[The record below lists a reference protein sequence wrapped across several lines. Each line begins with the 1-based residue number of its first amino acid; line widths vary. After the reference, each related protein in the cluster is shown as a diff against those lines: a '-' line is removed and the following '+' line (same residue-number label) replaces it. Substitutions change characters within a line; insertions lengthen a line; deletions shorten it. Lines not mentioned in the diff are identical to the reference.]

1 MKARM
6 LRHLALE
13 SLRVPG
19 KLKDLAEYQ
28 VAKLNAEFEQSRH
41 SLALAVQQCYR
52 HIFYPTRIRV
62 DGCQS
67 EIGHTAID
75 IQTASDRP
83 GDGQKQV
90 ITQLQN
96 ISKLRLPTDQPDS
109 PVFVRDRT
117 PLKKGQITTAALRN
131 EFLQDTSLPMLVG
144 NEVFIK
150 GIRLGLDLG
159 DYVYQSGDMV
169 RGKGDPHC
177 EIKVNEQSFV
187 YTASYA
193 SDHAIWPVAAPQ
205 PVVHPDK
212 PPYTPPTP
220 TPPPDVNTSVTV
232 QAEDVL
238 KAALTRIF
246 NQVRHNGGLSLDS
259 MIIRPF
265 DKGDALKLIPLVKSV
280 SNASKRMDLNASFE
294 TKAKSMVTID
304 FKGDLDDAAPLKD
317 FLELQFRAASD
328 SDASISFFLHFDPP
342 LAVEGNGADALIQRL
357 TRLVSPSAHVQA
369 TVTAKKPENHRP

>member
-1 MKARM
+1 M
-6 LRHLALE
+6 
-13 SLRVPG
+13 
-19 KLKDLAEYQ
+19 
-28 VAKLNAEFEQSRH
+28 
-41 SLALAVQQCYR
+41 
-52 HIFYPTRIRV
+52 
-62 DGCQS
+62 
-67 EIGHTAID
+67 
-75 IQTASDRP
+75 
-83 GDGQKQV
+83 
-90 ITQLQN
+90 
-96 ISKLRLPTDQPDS
+96 
-109 PVFVRDRT
+109 
-117 PLKKGQITTAALRN
+117 
-131 EFLQDTSLPMLVG
+131 
-144 NEVFIK
+144 
-150 GIRLGLDLG
+150 
-159 DYVYQSGDMV
+159 
-169 RGKGDPHC
+169 
-177 EIKVNEQSFV
+177 
-187 YTASYA
+187 
-193 SDHAIWPVAAPQ
+193 
-205 PVVHPDK
+205 
-212 PPYTPPTP
+212 
-220 TPPPDVNTSVTV
+220 